1 MSDFFPDQPQK
12 IVRTPSAAIS
22 RLDTEIRQRF
32 AKRTDS
38 LPSFLMQWIKLDES
52 QKLLFGSRG
61 TAGETYLQ
69 YELMVGD
76 VAMALAIAQMCAEF
90 AESTSAE
97 QTVEYLNHI
106 DTEGND
112 VWHYLAENLATN
124 EDEDGLAIAKILIQ
138 LEIDFCRKNDKEQS
152 PLARLLIPEVKWQ
165 SINSLL
171 QAKSLTIA
179 EMEESFAGSINQNEQ
194 MKAELM
200 VGIFVSDLQ
209 KNKGILLTYLLQD
222 ALSPRAEK
230 IERAAVARAL
240 FEYVGGN
247 RSESVL
253 MRTVETEHKDLF
265 EKMMQLMQICAEE
278 AYAEMAASDAQL
290 AKAHH
295 QVYMY
300 RRLGRRN
307 RVFQGLLHKAVQY
320 DRSSFITIILGVMR
334 NEDLAVL
341 KRNSRGGTEREL
353 LLVDKNS
360 PAPYN
365 PGLSMLLA
373 QDARGNLP
381 IHTAVVGGR
390 DDCLRKLLF
399 GLSLTDAYALLNRV
413 PNRQNLTILDLI
425 SVKHAHVKLT
435 AEIKA
440 QRITVADAQ
449 AILQNIKDGDKRIQE
464 FLMEALRKAEDVI
477 ARNGGKQ
484 TRPSFD
490 LARIPTIQIALRN
503 GAPVGAAQVSSSN
516 APAPQASPQPTS
528 S

>member
-1 MSDFFPDQPQK
+1 MSDFFPEQTRK
-12 IVRTPSAAIS
+12 AVRPPSAIIS
-22 RLDTEIRQRF
+22 RLDSEIRQRF

-52 QKLLFGSRG
+52 QKLLFDARG
-61 TAGETYLQ
+61 MAGETYLQ

-76 VAMALAIAQMCAEF
+76 VTMALAIAQMCVEF
-90 AESTSAE
+90 AESISAE
-97 QTVEYLNHI
+97 RTIQYLNHI
-106 DTEGND
+106 DNEGND
-112 VWHYLAENLATN
+112 VWHYLAENLASN
-124 EDEDGLAIAKILIQ
+124 EDEDGLSIAKILIQ
-138 LEIDFCRKNDKEQS
+138 LDIDYCRKNDKEES

-165 SINSLL
+165 SINSVLL
-171 QAKSLTIA
+171 AKSLSVA
-179 EMEESFAGSINQNEQ
+179 EMEESFASNINQNEPL
-194 MKAELM
+194 KAEIM

-209 KNKGILLTYLLQD
+209 KNRGVLLSYLLQD

-230 IERAAVARAL
+230 ADRAAVARAL

-247 RSESVL
+247 RSETVL
-253 MRTVETEHKDLF
+253 MRTIETEHKDLF
-265 EKMMQLMQICAEE
+265 ERMMQLMLVCAEE

-307 RVFQGLLHKAVQY
+307 RVFQSLLHKAVQY
-320 DRSSFITIILGVMR
+320 DRPSYITAILGALR

-341 KRNSRGGTEREL
+341 KRNSKGGTEREL

-365 PGLSMLLA
+365 PGLSLLLS

-381 IHTAVVGGR
+381 IHTAVIGGR

-449 AILQNIKDGDKRIQE
+449 SILQTIKDGDKRIQE

-477 ARNGGKQ
+477 ARNGGKA
-484 TRPSFD
+484 TKPSFD

-503 GAPVGAAQVSSSN
+503 SAPVRPGEVNSSPPPSN
-516 APAPQASPQPTS
+516 
-528 S
+528 